1 MDAFCFLL
9 QFQGCY
15 FDVLQIYHQIFFH
28 DASAKDHGS
37 LLSNMNL
44 LRKSSLKNT
53 LSYVSFRW
61 MYYAHSYPCM
71 YPMLKWFNSI
81 SLYYSRNLSLMMIF
95 VNHEVGLDRWTVCMF
110 PTKQSHHEM
119 AALRQGRKGI
129 GAVGNEFM
137 KILNMNK
144 KNTILNTNKSN

>member
-1 MDAFCFLL
+1 MPFVFYYSFKAVILMYYRF
-9 QFQGCY
+9 
-15 FDVLQIYHQIFFH
+15 II
-28 DASAKDHGS
+28 
-37 LLSNMNL
+37 
-44 LRKSSLKNT
+44 KSSSMTLQPKTMDHFFQTWICWGSQSLKHT
-53 LSYVSFRW
+53 LSYVYFRW
-61 MYYAHSYPCM
+61 MYYAHSYPCR